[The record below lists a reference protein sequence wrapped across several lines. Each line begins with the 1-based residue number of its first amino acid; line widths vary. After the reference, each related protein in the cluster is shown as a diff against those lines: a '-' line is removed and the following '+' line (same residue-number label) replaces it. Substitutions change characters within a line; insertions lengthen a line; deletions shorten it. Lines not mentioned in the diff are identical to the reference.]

1 MLQLPS
7 SFATFAIAGATA
19 ALGAAAGVGC
29 SRVAQAYR
37 RNIQAG
43 AHADASTMAYS
54 LKEAIQ
60 PGNMTGM
67 ADPAVLIM
75 ALAFPILF
83 VSHGPSAY
91 FLVTTLSAVLLLLSA
106 LIDAKTGLLPDALTQ
121 PLLWLGLAASWAGM
135 GLPLHDALAG
145 VMVGYGLLGG
155 LLLAFRCF
163 ARREAMGQGDLK
175 LLAALGAWLGWH
187 SLLLALLLAC
197 LAGLACAMWRQKSL
211 RPRGAYPFGPF
222 LALGGAGVFL
232 SATAVHSWFW

>member
-67 ADPAVLIM
+67 ADPAALIM

-121 PLLWLGLAASWAGM
+121 PLLWL
-135 GLPLHDALAG
+135 
-145 VMVGYGLLGG
+145 
-155 LLLAFRCF
+155 
-163 ARREAMGQGDLK
+163 
-175 LLAALGAWLGWH
+175 
-187 SLLLALLLAC
+187 
-197 LAGLACAMWRQKSL
+197 
-211 RPRGAYPFGPF
+211 
-222 LALGGAGVFL
+222 
-232 SATAVHSWFW
+232 